1 VAIRVPQ
8 PKPDQHS
15 PEGWQEITI
24 EGGGSAA
31 GATDMSH
38 LHPFLR
44 LLRPIAWG
52 CVGLI
57 AVLSLL
63 PSEEMVRTRMGGH
76 IEHAVAYAGTAVL
89 LRLGYP
95 AWGKQIAVGLVL
107 YAGLLELLQNFSPGR
122 HSEVSDW
129 LASSTGALMGIAV
142 IHVSY
147 QVWWR
152 LRLSG
157 RA

>member
-1 VAIRVPQ
+1 
-8 PKPDQHS
+8 
-15 PEGWQEITI
+15 
-24 EGGGSAA
+24 
-31 GATDMSH
+31 MSY
-38 LHPFLR
+38 PYLR
-44 LLRPIAWG
+44 LLRPIGWG

-63 PSEEMVRTRMGGH
+63 PGHEMVRTSLGGH
-76 IEHAVAYAGTAVL
+76 IEHAVAYAGTAAL

-95 AWGKQIAVGLVL
+95 ARGKRIAFGLVL

-122 HSEVSDW
+122 HPAVPDW
-129 LASSTGALMGIAV
+129 LASSTGALVGIAV
-142 IHVSY
+142 IHISQ
-147 QVWWR
+147 QVWWRR